1 MEQVFKEDAMMV
13 ARNILSGKNA
23 CGTLQ
28 RAVDNSDAGY
38 FAAAADAVLR
48 VKREEVDHARRQR
61 DTVLKEAEKYR
72 FALEVVVQN
81 LVPARSPPTG
91 DMLLPRNDNVRSILE
106 KALGRSFSWDS
117 G

>member
-1 MEQVFKEDAMMV
+1 MEQTFKEDAMMV

-28 RAVDNSDAGY
+28 TAVDKGDAIY

-48 VKREEVDHARRQR
+48 VKREEIEHARVQR
-61 DTVLKEAEKYR
+61 DTALKDVEKYR
-72 FALEVVVQN
+72 FALELVLQN
-81 LVPARSPPTG
+81 LVPARSPPDG
-91 DMLLPRNDNVRSILE
+91 DMLLPRNDNIRSILE
-106 KALGRSFSWDS
+106 KTLGRALAWDS